1 MDVDEPL
8 VERTIEL
15 AAPLDDVWAAIT
27 QRDQLSAWVGGEV
40 TELDVC
46 AGGRGSVRRADGAM
60 RRLLVESVD
69 LGRRLVLRWWPF
81 EDGFPTG
88 PASGTRVEFLLEPTE
103 GGTSLR
109 VVERAP
115 FAAPGAF
122 AVPTA
127 FAPPGAEAFA
137 ERSAGPVANRSAGPI
152 AVGGLDPYR
161 EPGSP
166 DRRSTLRAR
175 VG

>member
-15 AAPLDDVWAAIT
+15 AAPVEDVWAAIT

-40 TELDVC
+40 TELDVRP
-46 AGGRGSVRRADGAM
+46 GGRGSVRRADGAT
-60 RRLLVESVD
+60 RRLLVEGVD
-69 LGRRLVLRWWPF
+69 PGRRLVLRWWPF
-81 EDGFPTG
+81 EDGLPTR
-88 PASGTRVEFLLEPTE
+88 PASGTRVEFLLEPTQ

-115 FAAPGAF
+115 FA
-122 AVPTA
+122 TA
-127 FAPPGAEAFA
+127 EVLAPPGAEAFA
-137 ERSAGPVANRSAGPI
+137 GRPAAPF
-152 AVGGLDPYR
+152 AVGGPAPLR
-161 EPGSP
+161 EPRSP
-166 DRRSTLRAR
+166 DRRSPLRAG